1 MALFEGTR
9 QSDGYC
15 MAVEAKL
22 AARLFATIVLIQDGS
37 KQLPSRPVVPG
48 ESELRWSET

>member
-22 AARLFATIVLIQDGS
+22 AARLFATIVLIQDGA